1 MSWWVPKIVSVN
13 QTAYGQENNQYAQV
27 SIYML
32 NPEITIRT
40 SLVISSPYILFLSRF
55 HLS

>member
-13 QTAYGQENNQYAQV
+13 QTAHGQDNNQYAQV

-32 NPEITIRT
+32 NPEITIT
-40 SLVISSPYILFLSRF
+40 ASLVISSPYIVFLSRF
-55 HLS
+55 NLS

>member
-13 QTAYGQENNQYAQV
+13 QTAYGQDNNQYAQV